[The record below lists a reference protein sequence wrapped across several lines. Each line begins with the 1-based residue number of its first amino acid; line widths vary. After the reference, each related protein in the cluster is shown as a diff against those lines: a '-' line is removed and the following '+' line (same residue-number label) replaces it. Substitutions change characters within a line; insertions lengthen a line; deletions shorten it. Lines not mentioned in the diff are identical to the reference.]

1 MNRQQAIENLKSLG
15 IEEPTD
21 DQVTAYLNTVH
32 GESKK
37 EKDRAEQY
45 KAQADKATELMKQ
58 QQKQLDDVTNANLSD
73 IEKANKDTQDALN
86 KVAELEK
93 KLLRTEQL
101 GKLAEKGIIGE
112 TAEKLLSED
121 GVLDFEVLGQII
133 SEREKAAATAKEQE
147 IANKQTN
154 PGGGSASNSS
164 NETQA
169 DVENAKSITFGA
181 VSKDAQ
187 STIDYYK

>member
-1 MNRQQAIENLKSLG
+1 MTRQQAKENLIAIG
-15 IEEPTD
+15 IAEPTEE
-21 DQVTAYLNTVH
+21 QVTNYLNQMGAET
-32 GESKK
+32 KR
-37 EKDRAEQY
+37 EKDRADKY
-45 KAQADKATELMKQ
+45 KADADLKAEL
-58 QQKQLDDVTNANLSD
+58 QKQLDDLNNQNLSD